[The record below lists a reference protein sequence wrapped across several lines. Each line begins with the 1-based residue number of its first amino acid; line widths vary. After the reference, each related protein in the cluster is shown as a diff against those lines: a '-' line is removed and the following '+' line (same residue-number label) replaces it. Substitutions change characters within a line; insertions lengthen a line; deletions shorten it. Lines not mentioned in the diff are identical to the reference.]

1 MTSVI
6 RKLRTGNICITFVND
21 SLYVKY
27 AGKIYQI
34 LQDEDKQI
42 LLGND
47 VDANMEICGEKSSVA
62 EVKNLLFDEMIHV
75 KEKSIFDVHVC
86 QQNNSELSIVF
97 TTGQKEYVITGVEL
111 RGVDLEKTKKI
122 ISDVTEI

>member
-97 TTGQKEYVITGVEL
+97 TTGQKEYVITGAEL